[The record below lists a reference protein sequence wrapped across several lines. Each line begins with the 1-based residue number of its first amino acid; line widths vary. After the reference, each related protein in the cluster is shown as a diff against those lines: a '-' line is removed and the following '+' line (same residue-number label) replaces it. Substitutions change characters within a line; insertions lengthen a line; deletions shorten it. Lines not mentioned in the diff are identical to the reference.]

1 LIAEVCPYA
10 VMDPSKKQQLAAA
23 PSPEKRPST
32 LLDAYEVEC
41 IRRELES
48 LLLKQNAG
56 ERGAASG
63 GSDDAAADILGLRR
77 CRRRHGSK
85 ETTGASNTNRAP
97 APAPVRPAKK
107 LSGGGTGLH
116 LGKHAVKICG
126 GAVAVSPAGANGRRP
141 RRVGYREV
149 EKM

>member
-1 LIAEVCPYA
+1 
-10 VMDPSKKQQLAAA
+10 MDPHKKQQPAAA

-56 ERGAASG
+56 GRGAASG
-63 GSDDAAADILGLRR
+63 GSDDAAAKILGLRR
-77 CRRRHGSK
+77 RHSSK
-85 ETTGASNTNRAP
+85 KTTGANSTTRAP
-97 APAPVRPAKK
+97 TPPPPSAKK

>member
-1 LIAEVCPYA
+1 
-10 VMDPSKKQQLAAA
+10 MDPAKKQQPAAA
-23 PSPEKRPST
+23 SSPEKRPST

-41 IRRELES
+41 IKRELES

-56 ERGAASG
+56 ERGAAAVSG
-63 GSDDAAADILGLRR
+63 RDDAAADILGLRR
-77 CRRRHGSK
+77 CRRRHSSK
-85 ETTGASNTNRAP
+85 KTTGASNINRAP
-97 APAPVRPAKK
+97 APPSAPSAKK
-107 LSGGGTGLH
+107 LSGGGTGLQ
-116 LGKHAVKICG
+116 LGKHAVKFCG